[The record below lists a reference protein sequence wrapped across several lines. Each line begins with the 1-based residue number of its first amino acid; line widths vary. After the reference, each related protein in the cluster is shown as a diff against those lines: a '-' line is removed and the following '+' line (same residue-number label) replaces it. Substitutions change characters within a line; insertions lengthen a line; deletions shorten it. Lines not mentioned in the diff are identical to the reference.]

1 MAESGVHTREDA
13 QRMVEAGADALL
25 VGTAL
30 MERPERLREI
40 NHMQMIADSIPSTL

>member
-1 MAESGVHTREDA
+1 VAESGVHFSEDA
-13 QRMVEAGADALL
+13 RRMMDAGADALL

-40 NHMQMIADSIPSTL
+40 NRL